1 MIEKPTL
8 VAPDLEDDIPFN
20 GVNTCFVTFP
30 KSVAALPAIVGS
42 QSGLGWG
49 CQTWE
54 RNDWYTGPVANAP
67 DSDDEDAIIDPN
79 QVDPYRASAWGDR
92 KHNINSLSN
101 IQFTHLTL

>member
-20 GVNTCFVTFP
+20 GVNTCFVMFP

-42 QSGLGWG
+42 QSGPWG

-54 RNDWYTGPVANAP
+54 RNDWDTVANAP
-67 DSDDEDAIIDPN
+67 DSDAEDAIIDPI
-79 QVDPYRASAWGDR
+79 QVDLYRGSAWGDR